1 MASEKNIRLLIMSL
15 AIVLAPQV
23 TRLPLWVVLWCVIC
37 WGYVLAAGKL
47 DLPKPGQGVRLVLT
61 VTGILIIMLFP
72 QAGFDQNSGVALL
85 WIMASIKPME
95 TRTHRDE
102 MVIIFM
108 AFFLAVSCLFF
119 SATLATAAYM
129 IFSICMTTAVLNHL
143 HHPAGRLMDQLKL
156 AAGLVMKAMPL
167 AIILFLVFPR
177 IQGSLWGLR
186 RATQAYSGFSDRLAP
201 GTVTNLV
208 RNNDTAFRVEFDNRI
223 PAPEHLYWRGM
234 VFWLFDGIAWHQSD
248 NSLRINLPVTGDD
261 STTYT
266 ITLEPHNQHW
276 LFALDMPY
284 TVEPNTVILSDHTLV
299 SRWRVRQR
307 LQYQLSSYTTYTTGP
322 IRKWEDAA
330 RQLPP
335 DVDPA
340 ARALARKWR
349 TEYRNSAQIIDAALK
364 YLRTNNFV
372 YTLNPPPLGENS
384 IDDFLFRS
392 RRGYCE
398 HYASAFAFLMRAA
411 GIPARIVA
419 GYLGGELNPYGDY
432 LIVRQSDAHVWVEVW
447 MPNRGWVRTD
457 PTLAVAPQRVDHGMA
472 TVLPPEERSLLASFG
487 TTGPLAAYWTKL
499 AFGWD
504 AINTRWNQWVI
515 GYTSSRQI
523 QLFAKIGLKAGTRR
537 GLAAAIILAA
547 AAMALI
553 SLFYFLGILKKA
565 ADGRDAVQKAYQVF
579 CAKLGRRGF
588 VRKPSQGPLAYASMV
603 RAARRDLDS
612 SVSDI
617 INLYIRMRYGRG
629 GNKEDVKRLKVLVRQ
644 FDPKPGNSRA

>member
-1 MASEKNIRLLIMSL
+1 MTSGKNIGPLIMVL
-15 AIVLAPQV
+15 AIVLAAQV
-23 TRLPLWVVLWCVIC
+23 TRLPLWVVLWCILC
-37 WGYVLAAGKL
+37 WGYVLAAQKL
-47 DLPKPGQGVRLVLT
+47 DLPKPGQRVRLVLT
-61 VTGILIIMLFP
+61 VTGILIVMLTP
-72 QAGFDQNSGVALL
+72 EAGFDQNSGVALL

-108 AFFLAVSCLFF
+108 VFFLAVSSLFF

-129 IFSICMTTAVLNHL
+129 TFSICLTTAVLIRI
-143 HHPAGRLMDQLKL
+143 HHPAGNRMDQLRL
-156 AAGLVMKAMPL
+156 AAGLVLKAMPL

-177 IQGSLWGLR
+177 IQGSLWGFR

-208 RNNDTAFRVEFDNRI
+208 RNNDTAFRVKFDNRI

-234 VFWLFDGIAWHQSD
+234 VFWLFDGIAWHQSG
-248 NSLRINLPVTGDD
+248 NSLRINLPVSGND

-276 LFALDMPY
+276 LFALDLPY
-284 TVEPNTVILSDHTLV
+284 TVEPNTVMLSDHTLV
-299 SRWRVRQR
+299 SRRRVRQR

-322 IRKWEDAA
+322 IRKWEEAA
-330 RQLPP
+330 RHLPP
-335 DVDPA
+335 DVNPA
-340 ARALARKWR
+340 ARTMARHWR
-349 TEYRNSAQIIDAALK
+349 TEYKTPVQIIDAALK

-447 MPNRGWVRTD
+447 LPDKGWVRTD
-457 PTLAVAPQRVDHGMA
+457 PTLAVAPQRVEQGTA
-472 TVLPPEERSLLASFG
+472 AVLPPEERSMLASFG

-499 AFGWD
+499 RFGWD
-504 AINTRWNQWVI
+504 AANRQWNQWVL

-523 QLFAKIGLKAGTRR
+523 RLFAKLGIKAGTRR
-537 GLAAAIILAA
+537 GLAVAIILAA

-553 SLFYFLGILKKA
+553 SLFYFLGIVKKA
-565 ADGRDAVQKAYQVF
+565 ASERDAVQKAYQTF
-579 CAKLGRRGF
+579 CTKLGRRGF
-588 VRKPSQGPLAYASMV
+588 ARKPSQGPLAYAALV
-603 RAARRDLDS
+603 KAKRRDLEP

-617 INLYIRMRYGRG
+617 VNLYIRLRYGRG
-629 GNKEDVKRLKVLVRQ
+629 GNKEDIKRLKVLVRQ
-644 FDPKPGNSRA
+644 FDP

>member
-1 MASEKNIRLLIMSL
+1 MASGKNIGPLIMVL
-15 AIVLAPQV
+15 AIVLAAQV
-23 TRLPLWVVLWCVIC
+23 TRLPLWVVLWCILC
-37 WGYVLAAGKL
+37 WGYVLAAQKL
-47 DLPKPGQGVRLVLT
+47 DLPKPGQRVRLVLT
-61 VTGILIIMLFP
+61 VTGILIVMLTP
-72 QAGFDQNSGVALL
+72 EAGFDQNSGVALL

-108 AFFLAVSCLFF
+108 VFFLAVSSLFF

-129 IFSICMTTAVLNHL
+129 TFSICLTTAVLIRI
-143 HHPAGRLMDQLKL
+143 HHPAGNRMDQLRL
-156 AAGLVMKAMPL
+156 AAGLVLKAMPL
-167 AIILFLVFPR
+167 ALILFLAFPR
-177 IQGSLWGLR
+177 IQGSLWGFR

-234 VFWLFDGIAWHQSD
+234 VFWLFDGIAWHQSG
-248 NSLRINLPVTGDD
+248 NSLRINLPVSGND
-261 STTYT
+261 SATYT

-276 LFALDMPY
+276 LFALDLPY
-284 TVEPNTVILSDHTLV
+284 TVEPNTVMLSDHTLV

-307 LQYQLSSYTTYTTGP
+307 LQYQLSSYTTYATGP
-322 IRKWEDAA
+322 IRSWEEAA

-335 DVDPA
+335 GVDPK
-340 ARALARKWR
+340 ARALARQWR
-349 TEYRNSAQIIDAALK
+349 IDYKSPVRVIDAALK
-364 YLRTNNFV
+364 YLHTNNFV
-372 YTLNPPPLGENS
+372 YTLNPPLLGENS

-447 MPNRGWVRTD
+447 LPDKGWVRID
-457 PTLAVAPQRVDHGMA
+457 PTLAVAPQRVEQGMA
-472 TVLPPEERSLLASFG
+472 AVLPPEERSMLASFG
-487 TTGPLAAYWTKL
+487 TTGPLAAYWMKL
-499 AFGWD
+499 RFGWD
-504 AINTRWNQWVI
+504 AINTQWNQWVL
-515 GYTSSRQI
+515 GYTRSRQI
-523 QLFAKIGLKAGTRR
+523 KLFANLGIKSATRR
-537 GLAAAIILAA
+537 GMATVIILAA

-553 SLFYFLGILKKA
+553 SLFYFLGIVKSA
-565 ADGRDAVQKAYQVF
+565 AAERDAVQKRYHIF
-579 CAKLGRRGF
+579 CAKLARRGF
-588 VRKPSQGPLAYASMV
+588 ARKPSQGPLAYASMV
-603 RAARRDLDS
+603 KAGRRDLDS

-617 INLYIRMRYGRG
+617 VNLYIRLRYGRG
-629 GNKEDVKRLKVLVRQ
+629 GNKEDVKRLKALVRQ
-644 FDPKPGNSRA
+644 FDP